1 MKKYGIEFH
10 FFSPSR
16 VVLGVEFLK
25 GIIHEE
31 EGDSYYKELVIGFF
45 FFYIEITLREQ

>member
-1 MKKYGIEFH
+1 MRKYGVEFH

-16 VVLGVEFLK
+16 TVLGLEFMQ
-25 GIIHEE
+25 GIIHEK

-45 FFYIEITLREQ
+45 FFYIEFTVREQ

>member
-1 MKKYGIEFH
+1 MKKYGVEFH

-16 VVLGVEFLK
+16 ICLGLEFLQ

-31 EGDSYYKELVIGFF
+31 SGDSYYKELVIGFF
-45 FFYIEITLREQ
+45 FFHIEITVRQS